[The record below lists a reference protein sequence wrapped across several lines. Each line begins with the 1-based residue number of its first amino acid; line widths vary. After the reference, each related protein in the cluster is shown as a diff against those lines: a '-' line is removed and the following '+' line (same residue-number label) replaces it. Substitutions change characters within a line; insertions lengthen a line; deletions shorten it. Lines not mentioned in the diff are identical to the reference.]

1 MKFQQRSLSTKNNEK
16 QNTTEILNFL
26 SNHEGIYV
34 RKIEIIFPSLKVL
47 PTKMQ
52 ESPIFF
58 HQQNILSQKN

>member
-1 MKFQQRSLSTKNNEK
+1 MKFQQRSLSNKNNEK

-47 PTKMQ
+47 STKMQ

>member
-47 PTKMQ
+47 STKMQ
-52 ESPIFF
+52 EFPIFF